1 MQNLSKFYKKI
12 KMLSEGKC
20 ELDDVLEIGYQLEE
34 HEIPIAQKQ
43 LNKLLKQL
51 KK

>member
-12 KMLSEGKC
+12 KLLSEGKC
-20 ELDDVLEIGYQLEE
+20 ELDEVLEIGYQLEE

-43 LNKLLKQL
+43 LNKLLNKIKQ
-51 KK
+51 